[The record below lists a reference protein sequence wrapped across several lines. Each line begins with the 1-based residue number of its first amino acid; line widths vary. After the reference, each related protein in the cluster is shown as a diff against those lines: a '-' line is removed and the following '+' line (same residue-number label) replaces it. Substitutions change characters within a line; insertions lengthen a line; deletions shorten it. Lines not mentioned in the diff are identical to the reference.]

1 MEGLIIRLMQESD
14 LPSVVEIERLSFTTP
29 WSERLFFNE
38 IYKQRA
44 LAQVAAVGDRVIG
57 YICSNYVA
65 DEGHILNLAVHPD
78 FRGRGIAK
86 RLVKEILAELKENA
100 CRFLYLEVR
109 ASNNIAREFYEGLGF
124 EVIGRRNGYY
134 TEPNEDAVLM
144 MLRL

>member
-1 MEGLIIRLMQESD
+1 MQESD

-44 LAQVAAVGDRVIG
+44 IAQVAAVGNRVIG
-57 YICSNYVA
+57 YICSNYAA

>member
-1 MEGLIIRLMQESD
+1 MQESD